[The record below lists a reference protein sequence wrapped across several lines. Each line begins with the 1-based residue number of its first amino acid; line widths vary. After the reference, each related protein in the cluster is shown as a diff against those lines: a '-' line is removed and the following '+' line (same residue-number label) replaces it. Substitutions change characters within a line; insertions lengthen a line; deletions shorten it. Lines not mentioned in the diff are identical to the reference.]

1 MIVLER
7 RELQRER
14 TRQPYRQ
21 GELSPRF
28 KVEGAGHLRVKR
40 REIKTREVIL
50 KYSRQISKGT
60 EFNLGL
66 GSSLALL

>member
-1 MIVLER
+1 VNFHPGL
-7 RELQRER
+7 
-14 TRQPYRQ
+14 
-21 GELSPRF
+21 